1 MSLPPNIKQRI
12 SSQFEELLST
22 ANGIMA
28 EMRQSEREQR
38 ARDRAS
44 YASYGQEYQHR
55 TQEFFS
61 LKTRILT
68 LIEHLT
74 FRNGNLQ
81 HTANEISSLTNTISD
96 LEKLIGYLDG
106 LKRDFDSGMFED
118 LTSLVVADV
127 SADYMSQ
134 AEQLLG
140 EGISGQFDHVPAAVL
155 SAAVLEG
162 ALRRLCERQDPPIPL
177 NKTNGDPKTLGTCID
192 DLKKAGLYNELKA
205 KQLRAWADIRNA
217 AAHGDFAKFD
227 RQDVETMIKG
237 IKNFLADY
245 L

>member
-1 MSLPPNIKQRI
+1 MQKMQ
-12 SSQFEELLST
+12 
-22 ANGIMA
+22 
-28 EMRQSEREQR
+28 QSEREQR

-44 YASYGQEYQHR
+44 NVWSGSPYHHCTE
-55 TQEFFS
+55 EFFS

-96 LEKLIGYLDG
+96 LERLIGYLDG
-106 LKRDFDSGMFED
+106 LKRDFDSGMFDD

-134 AEQLLG
+134 AEQLFG